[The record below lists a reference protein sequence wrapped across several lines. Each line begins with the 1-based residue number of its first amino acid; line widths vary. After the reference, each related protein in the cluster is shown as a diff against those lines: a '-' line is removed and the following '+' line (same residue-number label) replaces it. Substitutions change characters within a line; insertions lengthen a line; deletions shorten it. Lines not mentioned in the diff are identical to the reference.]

1 MVFYLIQ
8 YLSDLFASSSYV
20 VAKKFYKN
28 GFYSTIEI
36 FAYCNIYIVTL
47 ILCLNPILKKKYNFN
62 LLSIKNY
69 INNKNVIWATFLSVS
84 TSYFKTILLSN
95 LFNISQLTLRSYS
108 IMCPFI
114 TLALC
119 HFLLHDQKL
128 NRSII
133 ISFLM
138 CFAGFLM
145 FNSKAEFAFGFS
157 FILIIY
163 VFVNGYADYKLKS
176 VSNKRGLEMMLFDN
190 IMFLFISSIVFTMA
204 MFNES
209 FTMSVFGV
217 QRFNIEKLINI
228 NNIFPLFAIATLSF
242 FAHNF
247 KMLSY
252 KAKHIAGIVIL
263 GIFFK
268 TFNSAMMTYIEYK
281 TLPTTV
287 QFIAILTMCCGLSI
301 FAYRQKTSNK
311 KK

>member
-1 MVFYLIQ
+1 
-8 YLSDLFASSSYV
+8 
-20 VAKKFYKN
+20 
-28 GFYSTIEI
+28 
-36 FAYCNIYIVTL
+36 
-47 ILCLNPILKKKYNFN
+47 
-62 LLSIKNY
+62 
-69 INNKNVIWATFLSVS
+69 
-84 TSYFKTILLSN
+84 
-95 LFNISQLTLRSYS
+95 
-108 IMCPFI
+108 
-114 TLALC
+114 
-119 HFLLHDQKL
+119 
-128 NRSII
+128 
-133 ISFLM
+133 M

>member
-36 FAYCNIYIVTL
+36 FAYCNIYIIIL
-47 ILCLNPILKKKYNFN
+47 ILCLNPVLKRKYNFN
-62 LLSIKNY
+62 LLNIKNY
-69 INNKNVIWATFLSVS
+69 LKNKNIIYATFLSVS
-84 TSYFKTILLSN
+84 TSYLKTILLSN

-128 NRSII
+128 NKSII

-138 CFAGFLM
+138 CFAGFLI
-145 FNSKAEFAFGFS
+145 FNSETKFIFGFS
-157 FILIIY
+157 FVLIAY
-163 VFVNGYADYKLKS
+163 VFFNGYAEYKLKA
-176 VSNKRGLEMMLFDN
+176 VSNKRGLEMMFFDN
-190 IMFLFISSIVFTMA
+190 LMFLVISVAVFTIA
-204 MFNES
+204 SLNEA
-209 FTMSVFGV
+209 FTMSVFGI
-217 QRFNIEKLINI
+217 QKFNIEKLINI
-228 NNIFPLFAIATLSF
+228 NNIFPLFAVATLSF

-252 KAKHIAGIVIL
+252 KAKHIAGIVIM

-268 TFNSAMMTYIEYK
+268 TFNSAIMTYIEYK
-281 TLPTTV
+281 TLPTVV
-287 QFIAILTMCCGLSI
+287 QFIAILTMCFGLSI
-301 FAYRQKTSNK
+301 FAYQQKISIK